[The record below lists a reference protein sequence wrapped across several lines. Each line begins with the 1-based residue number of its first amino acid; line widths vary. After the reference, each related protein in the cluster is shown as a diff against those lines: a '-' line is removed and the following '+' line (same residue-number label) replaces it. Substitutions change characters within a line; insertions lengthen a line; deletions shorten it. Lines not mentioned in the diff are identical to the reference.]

1 MRNSNI
7 EPVGWNIQLRF
18 DLTAQETHARF
29 EAISEAAEEDRRKR
43 MASSSSTISLDSP
56 IIAVCGIK
64 DVRVVSISIS
74 PTHQWY
80 SLMIA
85 IIVTNYPISLS
96 PNGCQTFD
104 FSDSG
109 DNISF
114 GIIRYEMFVREK
126 EIRVF
131 T

>member
-1 MRNSNI
+1 
-7 EPVGWNIQLRF
+7 
-18 DLTAQETHARF
+18 
-29 EAISEAAEEDRRKR
+29 
-43 MASSSSTISLDSP
+43 MATSSSISLDSP

-64 DVRVVSISIS
+64 DVRVVSIDKLH
-74 PTHQWY
+74 PHRFH
-80 SLMIA
+80 LMI
-85 IIVTNYPISLS
+85 IIIIATIHPICFLS
-96 PNGCQTFD
+96 NGCQAFE